1 MIAALGLALVALV
14 GILWLRPRIAGTVL
28 TDSQIDELQQN
39 GLAGTWLNNP
49 SRLIFE
55 YRFVRRILQSSSI
68 PSAPKLLRRWNLHFG
83 ALLIGA
89 ASFLVLVMVSILFPS
104 A

>member
-1 MIAALGLALVALV
+1 MIAALGMTLVALA
-14 GILWLRPRIAGTVL
+14 GILWLRARVAATVL
-28 TDSQIDELQQN
+28 TESQFNQFQQN
-39 GLAGTWLNNP
+39 GLAGTWLNCP

-55 YRFVRRILQSSSI
+55 YRYVRRILQSSII
-68 PSAPKLLRRWNLHFG
+68 PSAPKLLWRWNLHFG

-89 ASFLVLVMVSILFPS
+89 VSFLVLVMLSILFPS